1 MIYKNKK
8 KQMEKYYYK
17 QDDYSEN
24 SRESVNG
31 DWMPLRNTSSF
42 DGFEFSDDYDNFN
55 TNRDVFLNAIDP
67 ITAGIEAAGKALE
80 MSGKIAE
87 ASAKK
92 KEAEAK
98 IVEIGGKRQAQ
109 LKDCENN
116 KAFKKFADPKYRRNR
131 IADCQAE
138 VNKRLDAEELEQR
151 DIVRKSL
158 EIEQGKAQS
167 QRSASASIEQGAK
180 TKKYAII
187 IGGVLIALYLAS
199 TMLKKKKK

>member
-1 MIYKNKK
+1 
-8 KQMEKYYYK
+8 MEKYYYK

-55 TNRDVFLNAIDP
+55 TNRDVFLNAVDP
-67 ITAGIEAAGKALE
+67 VTAAIETAGKVAEAQGKTAEALGKILASRNE
-80 MSGKIAE
+80 RKIAE
-87 ASAKK
+87 TKL
-92 KEAEAK
+92 AEL
-98 IVEIGGKRQAQ
+98 GGKRSAQ
-109 LKDCENN
+109 LSECENN
-116 KAFKKFADPKYRRNR
+116 PAYRKFADPKYRRNR
-131 IADCQAE
+131 INDCQAQ
-138 VNKRLDAEELEQR
+138 VNKRMDAEELEQR
-151 DIVRKSL
+151 DIIRKSL
-158 EIEQGKAQS
+158 EIEQSLGQAQRFKTEAIGQES
-167 QRSASASIEQGAK
+167 K